1 MNPYCCAACLKDR
14 TLEET
19 KSDYANDP
27 QKRTVLIK
35 YECGSSLYIE
45 HSKEH
50 KNKSVWDLQC
60 LKTQNTLK
68 KRSGF

>member
-1 MNPYCCAACLKDR
+1 MNAFSCVFCQSIR
-14 TLEET
+14 NSEET
-19 KSDYANDP
+19 RADYANDP

-50 KNKSVWDLQC
+50 KNKSVWNLQC
-60 LKTQNTLK
+60 LGTTNTTK
-68 KRSGF
+68 KKSGF

>member
-19 KSDYANDP
+19 RADYANDP

-60 LKTQNTLK
+60 LGTLNTAK
-68 KRSGF
+68 KKSGF